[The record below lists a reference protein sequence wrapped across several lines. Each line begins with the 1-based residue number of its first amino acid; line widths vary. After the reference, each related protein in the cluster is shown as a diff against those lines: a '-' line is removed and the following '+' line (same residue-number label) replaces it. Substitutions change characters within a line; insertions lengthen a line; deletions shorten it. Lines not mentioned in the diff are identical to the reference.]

1 MDRLPLFTQYRP
13 TSVTMVTPTSG
24 SLVAAG
30 SIGIVVLAGKT
41 IKNVN
46 NFLIFHKSY
55 KNVGVLF

>member
-1 MDRLPLFTQYRP
+1 
-13 TSVTMVTPTSG
+13 MVTPTSG

-30 SIGIVVLAGKT
+30 AIGIVVLAGKT

-55 KNVGVLF
+55 KNVGVLFCKQVQQWR